1 MERPTN
7 QQIAAFLI
15 WLIGALLIA
24 HANPWYILVHGLTT
38 FALLRWSFVL
48 PNINKIDDRSFLNLL
63 RMGAPPIGTRMLAVF
78 DAIMLASGLVLF
90 AGADI
95 NTVDAVNGI
104 AVLIS
109 FVIGVLLAVGPY
121 AILEEAK

>member
-1 MERPTN
+1 MKRPTN

-24 HANPWYILVHGLTT
+24 HASPWYILVHGFTT

-63 RMGAPPIGTRMLAVF
+63 RIGGPPIGTRMLTVF
-78 DAIMLASGLVLF
+78 DAVTIAAGLVVF
-90 AGADI
+90 AGADM
-95 NTVDAVNGI
+95 TTADVVNGI
-104 AVLIS
+104 AVLLA
-109 FVIGVLLAVGPY
+109 FVIGVLLAIGPY
-121 AILEEAK
+121 AVLEK